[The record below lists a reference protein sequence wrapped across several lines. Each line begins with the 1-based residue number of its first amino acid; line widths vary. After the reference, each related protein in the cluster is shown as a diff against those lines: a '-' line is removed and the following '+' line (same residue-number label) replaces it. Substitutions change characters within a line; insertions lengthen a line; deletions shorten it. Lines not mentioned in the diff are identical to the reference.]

1 MASWA
6 TVNVNKRRQV
16 SGKSGRT
23 TLSALLLSCA
33 LLLSG
38 GLMAQAVPLD
48 RIIAI
53 AEEDVILKSEFDT
66 RWDQIKQQ
74 LTANPS
80 PMTIPPDAIL
90 KRQLLDQLIIE
101 SLQLQN
107 AQRVGIRIDDN
118 QLNEALNEIAG
129 QSGYNFQDFT
139 NLLQAQ
145 GIYQETR
152 EALRKEIIIN
162 NYENSAVNRR
172 ISVSRQEV
180 ENYLRSEAGIST
192 AAPEYHVAHILIPT
206 GSNTSVAQRAELAEL
221 LHRELENGADIV
233 QMTAS
238 RQISGIPVS
247 GGDLGW
253 NKPENLPS
261 LFRTFVPSMR
271 PGEIRP
277 PFTSESGHHI
287 VKLLE
292 IRGGALLN
300 VEQFKVRHILITPNI
315 VRTEEQAEQ
324 FIRELYARIQAGEDF
339 ADIAR
344 QNTDDSGSMASGGDL
359 NWVEDGMLPPDFL
372 AKVRETPIGTV
383 SQPFRVSTGWHIVDV
398 SDRRIQDITEEN
410 KRFQAQRILRDRKFE
425 NERQN
430 WLTEL
435 RDTSHIEIFDY

>member
-6 TVNVNKRRQV
+6 TVNATKCRQA
-16 SGKSGRT
+16 SGKSRRKS
-23 TLSALLLSCA
+23 LSGLLLSCA
-33 LLLSG
+33 LLFSG
-38 GLMAQAVPLD
+38 ALLAQAVPLD

-53 AEEDVILKSEFDT
+53 AEEDVILKSEFET
-66 RWDQIKQQ
+66 RWAQVKQQ
-74 LTANPS
+74 LAANPN
-80 PMTIPPDAIL
+80 PMTIPPEAIL

-192 AAPEYHVAHILIPT
+192 VAPEYHVAHILIPSGT
-206 GSNTSVAQRAELAEL
+206 NSSADQRAELAEL
-221 LHRELENGADIV
+221 LHRELVNGADIV

-238 RQISGIPVS
+238 RQISGIPIS

-261 LFRTFVPSMR
+261 LFRDFVPSMQI
-271 PGEIRP
+271 GEIRP

-292 IRGGALLN
+292 TRGGAVLN

-315 VRTEEQAEQ
+315 VRTEEQSEQ
-324 FIRELYARIQAGEDF
+324 FIHELYERIKAGEDF

-344 QNTDDSGSMASGGDL
+344 QNTNDSGSMASGGDL
-359 NWVEDGMLPPDFL
+359 DWVEEGMLPPDFI
-372 AKVRETPIGTV
+372 ARVRQTPVGSI
-383 SQPFRVSTGWHIVDV
+383 SEPFRVSTGWHIVEV